1 MTLGEKIKAARK
13 KKGLTQSD
21 LAGNK
26 ITRNMLSAIEKGHAN
41 PSLETIKHLAGA
53 LSVPVAYFL
62 SETDDLSLY
71 EKSLIISDVYRAFG
85 AKNYKACIRKISTV
99 EEPDDEL
106 CYILTS
112 SYLELAKT
120 AIARGELITASKYLL
135 LSEENSKKTRLNTDH
150 ITPILHMYKCVT
162 DNVHSPLLNFDLSYF
177 ASKTTGAYD
186 FEFFKYLILD
196 FDYKFTRDEFKYY
209 IEGKKHLKNHLYSE
223 AVKSFLK
230 AIEATKA
237 SGYNAYVLFSIY
249 TDIENCYKQL
259 YDFENAY
266 LYSSKR
272 LSLLEGFKS

>member
-1 MTLGEKIKAARK
+1 VFPQVFQCPPLFEFDVQKYVGFIS
-13 KKGLTQSD
+13 G
-21 LAGNK
+21 
-26 ITRNMLSAIEKGHAN
+26 
-41 PSLETIKHLAGA
+41 
-53 LSVPVAYFL
+53 SV
-62 SETDDLSLY
+62 
-71 EKSLIISDVYRAFG
+71 
-85 AKNYKACIRKISTV
+85 
-99 EEPDDEL
+99 
-106 CYILTS
+106 
-112 SYLELAKT
+112 
-120 AIARGELITASKYLL
+120 
-135 LSEENSKKTRLNTDH
+135 
-150 ITPILHMYKCVT
+150 
-162 DNVHSPLLNFDLSYF
+162 
-177 ASKTTGAYD
+177 D